1 MAMQSTEGVLMATTH
16 RKITEVDVPGN
27 AVLGREHRNF
37 HPPLE

>member
-1 MAMQSTEGVLMATTH
+1 MEGMHMATTH

-37 HPPLE
+37 HTPLE